1 MNLPPKAALEPIRS
15 HTELHAAIQSLR
27 HSLRVIDR
35 GVEPDLGLHLAEIAR
50 IADFGRLRVPGALP
64 LYCRE
69 LETRLW
75 ELACCE
81 LPASVEDYDVFLQ
94 LLAHIELAAHEGG
107 ENGAPLCAEPLPA
120 ERKSK
125 APRRRLSARPSEGGF
140 ELSVPD
146 STNAAELDQLLED
159 LTVLWEITPRAAAW
173 SIDCGSLR
181 RVPLAL
187 LAHLIDLRLQD
198 GSKPRRMRIFGL
210 EQCARSSELT
220 ALLREH
226 FEQVG
231 G

>member
-15 HTELHAAIQSLR
+15 HSELHAAIQSLR

-35 GVEPDLGLHLAEIAR
+35 GIEPDLGLHLQEIAR

-94 LLAHIELAAHEGG
+94 LLARIELAAHEGG
-107 ENGAPLCAEPLPA
+107 EGGVTLDAEPLPPA
-120 ERKSK
+120 RKSK
-125 APRRRLSARPSEGGF
+125 APRRRLSARPADGGF
-140 ELSVPD
+140 ELCVPD

-159 LTVLWEITPRAAAW
+159 LTVFWEITPRSAAW
-173 SIDCGSLR
+173 SIDCSRLR

-198 GSKPRRMRIFGL
+198 GAKPRRMRICGL

-220 ALLREH
+220 DLLGAH
-226 FEQVG
+226 FEQASG
-231 G
+231 

>member
-15 HTELHAAIQSLR
+15 HSELHSAIQSLR

-50 IADFGRLRVPGALP
+50 IADFGRLRMPGALP

-75 ELACCE
+75 ELACCD
-81 LPASVEDYDVFLQ
+81 LPASIEDYDVFLQ
-94 LLAHIELAAHEGG
+94 LLARIELAAHEGA
-107 ENGAPLCAEPLPA
+107 ELGAPLTAEPLPS
-120 ERKSK
+120 ERKAK
-125 APRRRLSARPSEGGF
+125 APRRRLSARPERGGF
-140 ELSVPD
+140 ALCVPD
-146 STNAAELDQLLED
+146 STNTAELDQLLED
-159 LTVLWEITPRAAAW
+159 LTVLWEITPRSAVW
-173 SIDCGSLR
+173 SIDCSRLR

-198 GSKPRRMRIFGL
+198 GAKPRRMRISGL

-226 FEQVG
+226 FEQVAG
-231 G
+231 